1 MGWTKSKKLF
11 AILNQTTEGKKIIM
25 DAPDYE
31 QSELDKIIDLYF
43 KKDTHKKDFKN
54 KKIEEEKE
62 KENPKTLGKK
72 EKETTPLQKEIAKTL
87 KKLGAK

>member
-1 MGWTKSKKLF
+1 MEWIRSKKLF

-31 QSELDKIIDLYF
+31 QDELDKIIDLYF
-43 KKDTHKKDFKN
+43 KKDTHKEDSKKKTLEENEESIKAVKNN
-54 KKIEEEKE
+54 KKSALQEEI
-62 KENPKTLGKK
+62 
-72 EKETTPLQKEIAKTL
+72 QKTL

>member
-1 MGWTKSKKLF
+1 MGWIKSKKLF

-43 KKDTHKKDFKN
+43 KKDTHKNDSKN
-54 KKIEEEKE
+54 KKIEEE

-72 EKETTPLQKEIAKTL
+72 EKKTTPLQKEIAKTL

>member
-1 MGWTKSKKLF
+1 MGWIKSKKLF

-54 KKIEEEKE
+54 KKIEEKTEDY
-62 KENPKTLGKK
+62 KTLGKK
-72 EKETTPLQKEIAKTL
+72 EKKTTPLQKEIAKTL

>member
-1 MGWTKSKKLF
+1 MGWIKSKKLF
-11 AILNQTTEGKKIIM
+11 AILSQSTEGKKIIM

-43 KKDTHKKDFKN
+43 KKDTHKNDSKN
-54 KKIEEEKE
+54 KKAKE
-62 KENPKTLGKK
+62 KTEDYKTLGKK

-87 KKLGAK
+87 EKLGAK

>member
-1 MGWTKSKKLF
+1 MGWIKSKKLF
-11 AILNQTTEGKKIIM
+11 AILSQSTEDKKIIM

-62 KENPKTLGKK
+62 NPKTL
-72 EKETTPLQKEIAKTL
+72 EKEEKKTTPLQKEIAKTL